1 MGYSREPKGRV
12 RWALPDLRGKEVQ
25 LVSVTPQNMLENVC
39 SIRLTVDG
47 LHYRV
52 LKNKCRD
59 ELDAIRWLLKLQN
72 KEQTNERGAA
82 INL

>member
-1 MGYSREPKGRV
+1 MRRRRPRGRV
-12 RWALPDLRGKEVQ
+12 REALPDLRGKEVQ
-25 LVSVTPQNMLENVC
+25 LVLVAPPQNMLENVC
-39 SIRLTVDG
+39 LIHLTIDG

-72 KEQTNERGAA
+72 KEQTNG
-82 INL
+82 NHC